1 MAIRVVVAVFCFHLL
16 VDGSISAPNSA
27 TAVGRPK
34 RDTSERYASSK
45 LVGCMVWTRF
55 GICKTNEVYACF
67 SCVLNCIGVLI
78 FVTNLLV
85 F

>member
-45 LVGCMVWTRF
+45 LVGCIWCGQDLAF
-55 GICKTNEVYACF
+55 AK
-67 SCVLNCIGVLI
+67 LI
-78 FVTNLLV
+78 KSMLV
-85 F
+85 SVVC